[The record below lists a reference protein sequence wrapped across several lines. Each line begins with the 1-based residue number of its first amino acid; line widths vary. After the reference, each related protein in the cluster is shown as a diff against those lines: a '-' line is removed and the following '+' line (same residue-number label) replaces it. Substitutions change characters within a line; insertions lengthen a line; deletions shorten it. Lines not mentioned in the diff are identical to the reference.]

1 MVKLNSCIFMCLCV
15 GCAVRIALCN
25 VFVSDNLQE
34 LRSFY
39 RIWVITLIVSTVIHW
54 TTLWPTNKLFNTNDQ
69 LIKTGSTQNHLNSSI
84 SLYKELMIH
93 SRCLEISLYQSHRFP
108 CFLLCLCI
116 FPCYIMIMSFCLF
129 VSDSVSFA
137 LLLFDPFFPPEILL
151 TLKYS
156 FSCIFYQKNLPFIFK
171 FLVSL
176 ILIYMK

>member
-1 MVKLNSCIFMCLCV
+1 MVKLNSCIFVCLCV

-54 TTLWPTNKLFNTNDQ
+54 TTSWPTNKLFNTNDQ

-116 FPCYIMIMSFCLF
+116 FPCYIMIVFLSFCLWLCLF
-129 VSDSVSFA
+129 CT

-156 FSCIFYQKNLPFIFK
+156 FSCIFYQKICHLYLSSW
-171 FLVSL
+171 LVL
-176 ILIYMK
+176 Y